1 MKKTK
6 LFALA
11 FAALALGAL
20 AFAALALGACSNDDI
35 VDQQGGS
42 TVNPGEQGYVSVAL
56 NLPTQPTSRAND
68 NFDDGQPVEYNVADA
83 TLLVFSGATEDAAK
97 FTGAYPLTLDD
108 GTQLGGNITTTYQVT
123 QQITKPLAA
132 GDDIYALV
140 MINSKNVLTG
150 SAEAGWQILGNALT
164 TNTTT
169 VAQVKAMSGNV
180 TAAALADASGE
191 GYFYMTNAPLYSVP
205 GGVSE
210 PAGGAVTTLTKINAE
225 NIFSTAAEA
234 EDNPAASI
242 YVERGVAK
250 VTVTD
255 GGTAGQNGNL
265 NYTINGWTLDMT
277 NTASYAVRNVTGAD
291 WWTLASQIAPAAD
304 YRFVGSVPVAAGL
317 YRTYFGMDPNY
328 NAAGTFNEQ
337 IGEAPAAASLV
348 NVGTTNAAYCLENT
362 FDVDH
367 QNQDQ
372 TTRVI
377 VAATLTGVGGDADGN
392 DFYVINNNKDNV
404 LNTAGL
410 EAYVKT
416 QYLEN
421 PEIVAILTDADAGL
435 KAGEENKLT
444 GEDLTVTYGDRAAS
458 SADVMVL
465 NITVNESAATKFKGE
480 AIPAALG
487 RIEGVIAEINED
499 KIAYYKGGV
508 SYYPV
513 MIQHFGDE
521 QTPWTAGS
529 VSYPTPNRDANY
541 LGRWGVLRNNWYEI
555 NVTGVKSIGSPVV
568 PEVYGTPDDP
578 VESWISVEINV
589 LSWAKRVQNAGL

>member
-6 LFALA
+6 LF
-11 FAALALGAL
+11 AL

-56 NLPTQPTSRAND
+56 NLPTQPTVRAND
-68 NFDDGQPVEYNVADA
+68 NFDDGLESEYNVKDA

-97 FTGAYPLTLDD
+97 FTGAYLLTLND

-140 MINSKNVLTG
+140 MINSKNVLKG
-150 SAEAGWQILGNALT
+150 DAEEGWQILGNALT
-164 TNTTT
+164 VGTTT

-210 PAGGAVTTLTKINAE
+210 PANGAVTTLTKINAE
-225 NIFSTAAEA
+225 NIFSTKAEA

-291 WWTLASQIAPAAD
+291 WWTLYSRLAATPD

-337 IGEAPAAASLV
+337 IGEVPAALTALS
-348 NVGTTNAAYCLENT
+348 GTAYCLENT

-377 VAATLTGVGGDADGN
+377 VAATLTNVGGDADVN
-392 DFYVINNNKDNV
+392 DFYVINNNKDV
-404 LNTAGL
+404 VYNTEGFVD
-410 EAYVKT
+410 YVKG

-421 PEIVAILTDADAGL
+421 PTVYGLLTNKDNGL
-435 KAGEENKLT
+435 KDGQKLT
-444 GEDLTVTYGDRAAS
+444 EADLDVTYSTSTA
-458 SADVMVL
+458 SADVT
-465 NITVNESAATKFKGE
+465 IAAVTIADAAAAKFKGE
-480 AIPAALG
+480 AIPADLAGSGNADAL
-487 RIEGVIAEINED
+487 ATINEA

-513 MIQHFGDE
+513 MIQHFGDD

-529 VSYPTPNRDANY
+529 ESYPGPNRDDNY

>member
-1 MKKTK
+1 M
-6 LFALA
+6 
-11 FAALALGAL
+11 
-20 AFAALALGACSNDDI
+20 GACSSDDL
-35 VDQQGGS
+35 VEQKHPS
-42 TVNPGEQGYVSVAL
+42 VTPGEKGYVSVAV
-56 NLPTQPTSRAND
+56 NLPSQPSSRAND
-68 NFDDGQPVEYNVADA
+68 NFDDGLESEYNVVDA

-97 FTGAYPLTLDD
+97 FTGAYPLTLND

-140 MINSKNVLTG
+140 MINSKNVLKG

-180 TAAALADASGE
+180 TAADLADPSGE
-191 GYFYMTNAPLYSVP
+191 GGYFYMTNAPLYSVP

-210 PAGGAVTTLTKINAE
+210 PANGAVTTLTKINAE
-225 NIFSTAAEA
+225 NIFSTKAEA

-255 GGTAGQNGNL
+255 GGTAGQDGNL
-265 NYTINGWTLDMT
+265 NYTIDGWTLDMT
-277 NTASYAVRNVTGAD
+277 NTASYAVRNVTGAN
-291 WWTLASQIAPAAD
+291 WWTLYSRIAPAAD

-317 YRTYFGMDPNY
+317 YRTYFGIDPNY

-337 IGEAPAAASLV
+337 IGAVPASLTAV
-348 NVGTTNAAYCLENT
+348 EGAAYCLENT

-377 VAATLTGVGGDADGN
+377 VAATLTGVGGDATGN

-421 PEIVAILTDADAGL
+421 PEIVSILTDADAGL
-435 KAGEENKLT
+435 KPGEENKLT
-444 GEDLTVTYGDRAAS
+444 GDDLTVTYGDRTAS
-458 SADVMVL
+458 SADVQIV
-465 NITVNESAATKFKGE
+465 NVTVNADANTKFKGDV
-480 AIPAALG
+480 IPASLG

-513 MIQHFGDE
+513 MIQHFGDD

-529 VSYPTPNRDANY
+529 VSYPTPNRDDNF

>member
-1 MKKTK
+1 M
-6 LFALA
+6 
-11 FAALALGAL
+11 
-20 AFAALALGACSNDDI
+20 
-35 VDQQGGS
+35 
-42 TVNPGEQGYVSVAL
+42 SVAL
-56 NLPTQPTSRAND
+56 NLPTQPTVRAND
-68 NFDDGQPVEYNVADA
+68 NFDDGLESEYNVDDA

-97 FTGAYPLTLDD
+97 FTGAYTLTLND

-140 MINSKNVLTG
+140 MINSKNVLKG
-150 SAEAGWQILGNALT
+150 NAEEGWQILGNALT
-164 TNTTT
+164 VGTTT
-169 VAQVKAMSGNV
+169 VADVKGMNGNV
-180 TAAALADASGE
+180 TAADLADASGE

-210 PAGGAVTTLTKINAE
+210 PANGAVTTLTKINAE

-255 GGTAGQNGNL
+255 GGTAGQNGNY
-265 NYTINGWTLDMT
+265 NYTIKGWTLDMT

-291 WWTLASQIAPAAD
+291 WWTLYSRLATTPD

-337 IGEAPAAASLV
+337 IGEAPAALTAL
-348 NVGTTNAAYCLENT
+348 NGTAYCLENT

-377 VAATLTGVGGDADGN
+377 VAASLAMTDAEDNG
-392 DFYVINNNKDNV
+392 DFYTINNNKDEI
-404 LNTAGL
+404 LTA
-410 EAYVKT
+410 AKVKDAVFA
-416 QYLEN
+416 QYLIA
-421 PEIVAILTDADAGL
+421 PEIVEILTDVDGGL
-435 KAGEENKLT
+435 KENQTL
-444 GEDLTVTYGDRAAS
+444 VP
-458 SADVMVL
+458 ADVTVDFGDL
-465 NITVNESAATKFKGE
+465 SEGGYISVANITVNESAASKFKGD
-480 AIPAALG
+480 AVPLSLRSRVPDAVLNN
-487 RIEGVIAEINED
+487 INAD
-499 KIAYYKGGV
+499 TKIAYYKGGV

-513 MIQHFGDE
+513 MIQHFGDD

-555 NVTGVKSIGSPVV
+555 NVTGVKSIGSPEV

>member
-6 LFALA
+6 F
-11 FAALALGAL
+11 FAL

-35 VDQQGGS
+35 VNQQDGS
-42 TVNPGEQGYVSVAL
+42 TVNPGEQGYISVAL
-56 NLPTQPTSRAND
+56 NLPTQPTVRAND
-68 NFDDGQPVEYNVADA
+68 NFDDGLEEEYLVADA
-83 TLLVFSGATEDAAK
+83 TLLVFSGTSEDAAR
-97 FTGAYPLTLDD
+97 FTGAYPLTLND
-108 GTQLGGNITTTYQVT
+108 GTQVGGNITTTYQVT
-123 QQITKPLAA
+123 QRITKPLVD

-140 MINSKNVLTG
+140 MINSKNVLKG
-150 SAEAGWQILGNALT
+150 DAEAGWQILGNALT
-164 TNTTT
+164 VGTTT
-169 VAQVKAMSGNV
+169 VADVKGMNGSNV
-180 TAAALADASGE
+180 NVSDFADPSGE
-191 GYFYMTNAPLYSVP
+191 GFYMTNAPLYSVP

-210 PAGGAVTTLTKINAE
+210 PANGAVTTLTKINAE

-291 WWTLASQIAPAAD
+291 WWTLYSRLAATRD

-328 NAAGTFNEQ
+328 NVAGTFNEQ
-337 IGEAPAAASLV
+337 IGEAPAALTAL
-348 NVGTTNAAYCLENT
+348 NGTAYCLENT

-377 VAATLTGVGGDADGN
+377 VAATLTGVGGDADVN
-392 DFYVINNNKDNV
+392 DFYVVNNNKDNV

-410 EAYVKT
+410 EAYVKK

-421 PEIVAILTDADAGL
+421 PTVYGLLTNKDNGLKDGQKLTEADLEVTYSGNTTASADITVASVTIAETAAAKFKDEAVPAGL
-435 KAGEENKLT
+435 AGDGNAEAL
-444 GEDLTVTYGDRAAS
+444 AA
-458 SADVMVL
+458 
-465 NITVNESAATKFKGE
+465 
-480 AIPAALG
+480 
-487 RIEGVIAEINED
+487 INENA
-499 KIAYYKGGV
+499 IAYYKGGV

-513 MIQHFGDE
+513 MIQHFGDD
-521 QTPWTAGS
+521 QTPWTAGPE
-529 VSYPTPNRDANY
+529 SYPTPNRDDNY

-589 LSWAKRVQNAGL
+589 LSWAKRTQSADL

>member
-6 LFALA
+6 LF
-11 FAALALGAL
+11 AL

-56 NLPTQPTSRAND
+56 NLPTQPTVRAND
-68 NFDDGQPVEYNVADA
+68 NFDDGKPVEYNVADA

-150 SAEAGWQILGNALT
+150 NAEAGWQILGNALT

-210 PAGGAVTTLTKINAE
+210 PANGAVTTLTKINAE

-255 GGTAGQNGNL
+255 GGTAGQNGNY

-337 IGEAPAAASLV
+337 IGAVPASLT
-348 NVGTTNAAYCLENT
+348 GLDDAAYCLENT

-444 GEDLTVTYGDRAAS
+444 GNDLTVTYGDRAAS

>member
-6 LFALA
+6 FFALA
-11 FAALALGAL
+11 FAALT
-20 AFAALALGACSNDDI
+20 LGACSSDDL
-35 VDQQGGS
+35 VEQKHPS
-42 TVNPGEQGYVSVAL
+42 VTPGEKGYVSVAV
-56 NLPTQPTSRAND
+56 NLPSQPSSRAND
-68 NFDDGQPVEYNVADA
+68 NFDDGLESEYNVVDA

-97 FTGAYPLTLDD
+97 FTGAYPLTLND

-123 QQITKPLAA
+123 QQITKPLEA

-140 MINSKNVLTG
+140 MINSKKVLKG

-180 TAAALADASGE
+180 TAADLADPSGE
-191 GYFYMTNAPLYSVP
+191 GGYFYMTNAPLYSVP

-210 PAGGAVTTLTKINAE
+210 PANGAVTTLTKINAE
-225 NIFSTAAEA
+225 NIFSTKAEA

-291 WWTLASQIAPAAD
+291 WWTLYSILAATPD

-328 NAAGTFNEQ
+328 NADGTFNEQ
-337 IGEAPAAASLV
+337 IGEAPAALTAL
-348 NVGTTNAAYCLENT
+348 NGTAYCLENT

-377 VAATLTGVGGDADGN
+377 VAATLTGVGGDANGN
-392 DFYVINNNKDNV
+392 DFYVVNNNKDNV

-410 EAYVKT
+410 EAYVKK

-444 GEDLTVTYGDRAAS
+444 GNDLTVTYGDRAAS

-513 MIQHFGDE
+513 MIQHFGDD
-521 QTPWTAGS
+521 QTPWTAGPE
-529 VSYPTPNRDANY
+529 SYPTPNRDDNY

-589 LSWAKRVQNAGL
+589 LSWAKRTQSADL

>member
-1 MKKTK
+1 MKKYK
-6 LFALA
+6 F
-11 FAALALGAL
+11 FAL

-56 NLPTQPTSRAND
+56 NLPTQPTVRAND
-68 NFDDGQPVEYNVADA
+68 NFDDGLESEYNVKDA

-97 FTGAYPLTLDD
+97 FTGAYLLTLND

-123 QQITKPLAA
+123 QKITKPLEA

-140 MINSKNVLTG
+140 MINSRNVLTG
-150 SAEAGWQILGNALT
+150 DAEAGWQILGNALT

-180 TAAALADASGE
+180 TAADLADPSGE
-191 GYFYMTNAPLYSVP
+191 GGYFYMTNAPLYSVP

-210 PAGGAVTTLTKINAE
+210 PANGAVTTLTKINAE
-225 NIFSTAAEA
+225 NIFSTKAEA

-291 WWTLASQIAPAAD
+291 WWTLYSRLAATPD

-328 NAAGTFNEQ
+328 NADGTFNEQ
-337 IGEAPAAASLV
+337 IGEAPAALTAL
-348 NVGTTNAAYCLENT
+348 NGTAYCLENT

-377 VAATLTGVGGDADGN
+377 VAATLTGVGGDANVN
-392 DFYVINNNKDNV
+392 DFYVVNNNKDNV

-410 EAYVKT
+410 EAYVKK

-421 PEIVAILTDADAGL
+421 PTVYGLLTDRDNGL
-435 KAGEENKLT
+435 KDGDENKLT
-444 GEDLTVTYGDRAAS
+444 EADLDVTYSTSTA
-458 SADVMVL
+458 SADVT
-465 NITVNESAATKFKGE
+465 IAAVTIADAAAAKFKGE
-480 AIPAALG
+480 AIPADLAGSGNADAL
-487 RIEGVIAEINED
+487 AAINEA

-513 MIQHFGDE
+513 MIQHFGDD

-529 VSYPTPNRDANY
+529 VSYPTPNRDDNY

>member
-6 LFALA
+6 FFALA
-11 FAALALGAL
+11 FAALT
-20 AFAALALGACSNDDI
+20 LGACSSDDL
-35 VDQQGGS
+35 VEQKHPS
-42 TVNPGEQGYVSVAL
+42 VTPGEKGYVSVAV
-56 NLPTQPTSRAND
+56 NLPSQPSSRAND
-68 NFDDGQPVEYNVADA
+68 NFDDGLESEYNVDDA

-97 FTGAYPLTLDD
+97 FTGAYPLTLND

-150 SAEAGWQILGNALT
+150 SAEEGWQILGNALT
-164 TNTTT
+164 VGTTT
-169 VAQVKAMSGNV
+169 VADVKGMNGNV

-210 PAGGAVTTLTKINAE
+210 PANGAVTTLTKINAE

-337 IGEAPAAASLV
+337 IGEAPAALTAL
-348 NVGTTNAAYCLENT
+348 NGTAYCLENT

-377 VAATLTGVGGDADGN
+377 VAATLTDVGGDADVN
-392 DFYVINNNKDNV
+392 DFYVVNNNKDNV

-410 EAYVKT
+410 EAYVKK

-421 PEIVAILTDADAGL
+421 PTVYGLLTNKDNGL
-435 KAGEENKLT
+435 KDGQKLT
-444 GEDLTVTYGDRAAS
+444 EADLDVTYSGNTTA
-458 SADVMVL
+458 SAD
-465 NITVNESAATKFKGE
+465 ITVASVTIAETAAAKFKGE
-480 AIPAALG
+480 AVPADLAGDGNAEAL
-487 RIEGVIAEINED
+487 AAINENA
-499 KIAYYKGGV
+499 IAYYKGGV

-513 MIQHFGDE
+513 MIQHFGDD

-529 VSYPTPNRDANY
+529 VSYPRDANY

>member
-11 FAALALGAL
+11 FAT
-20 AFAALALGACSNDDI
+20 LALGACSNDDI
-35 VDQQGGS
+35 VEQQGGS

-56 NLPTQPTSRAND
+56 NLPTQPTVRAND
-68 NFDDGQPVEYNVADA
+68 NFDDGLESEYNVDDA

-97 FTGAYPLTLDD
+97 FTGAYPLTLND

-150 SAEAGWQILGNALT
+150 SAEEGWQILGNALT
-164 TNTTT
+164 VGTTT
-169 VAQVKAMSGNV
+169 VADVKGMNGNV

-205 GGVSE
+205 GGVNE
-210 PAGGAVTTLTKINAE
+210 PANGAVTTLTKINAE

-291 WWTLASQIAPAAD
+291 WWTLHSRLAATPD

-328 NAAGTFNEQ
+328 SAPGTFNEQ
-337 IGEAPAAASLV
+337 IGEVPTALTALT
-348 NVGTTNAAYCLENT
+348 GTAYCLENT

-377 VAATLTGVGGDADGN
+377 VAATLTEVGGDADVN
-392 DFYVINNNKDNV
+392 DFYVVNNNKDNV
-404 LNTAGL
+404 LNTG
-410 EAYVKT
+410 
-416 QYLEN
+416 
-421 PEIVAILTDADAGL
+421 
-435 KAGEENKLT
+435 
-444 GEDLTVTYGDRAAS
+444 
-458 SADVMVL
+458 
-465 NITVNESAATKFKGE
+465 
-480 AIPAALG
+480 
-487 RIEGVIAEINED
+487 
-499 KIAYYKGGV
+499 
-508 SYYPV
+508 
-513 MIQHFGDE
+513 
-521 QTPWTAGS
+521 
-529 VSYPTPNRDANY
+529 
-541 LGRWGVLRNNWYEI
+541 
-555 NVTGVKSIGSPVV
+555 
-568 PEVYGTPDDP
+568 
-578 VESWISVEINV
+578 
-589 LSWAKRVQNAGL
+589 

>member
-6 LFALA
+6 FFALA
-11 FAALALGAL
+11 FAALT
-20 AFAALALGACSNDDI
+20 LGACSSDDL
-35 VDQQGGS
+35 VEQKHPS
-42 TVNPGEQGYVSVAL
+42 VTPGEKGYVSVAV
-56 NLPTQPTSRAND
+56 NLPSQPSSRAND
-68 NFDDGQPVEYNVADA
+68 NFDDGLESEYNVDDA

-97 FTGAYPLTLDD
+97 FTGAYPLTLND

-150 SAEAGWQILGNALT
+150 SAEEGWQILGNALT
-164 TNTTT
+164 VGTTT
-169 VAQVKAMSGNV
+169 VADVKGMNGNV

-210 PAGGAVTTLTKINAE
+210 PANGAVTTLTKINAE

-337 IGEAPAAASLV
+337 IGEAPAALTAL
-348 NVGTTNAAYCLENT
+348 NGTAYCLENT

-377 VAATLTGVGGDADGN
+377 VAATLTDVGGDADVN
-392 DFYVINNNKDNV
+392 DFYVVNNNKDNV

-410 EAYVKT
+410 EAYVKK

-421 PEIVAILTDADAGL
+421 PTVYGLLTNKDNGL
-435 KAGEENKLT
+435 KDGQKLT
-444 GEDLTVTYGDRAAS
+444 EADLDVTYSGNTTA
-458 SADVMVL
+458 SAD
-465 NITVNESAATKFKGE
+465 ITVASVTIAETAAAKFKGE
-480 AIPAALG
+480 AVPADLAGDGNAEAL
-487 RIEGVIAEINED
+487 AAINENA
-499 KIAYYKGGV
+499 IAYYKGGV

-513 MIQHFGDE
+513 MIQHFGDD

>member
-6 LFALA
+6 FFALA
-11 FAALALGAL
+11 FAALT
-20 AFAALALGACSNDDI
+20 LGACSSDDL
-35 VDQQGGS
+35 VEQKHPS
-42 TVNPGEQGYVSVAL
+42 VTPGEKGYVSVAV
-56 NLPTQPTSRAND
+56 NLPSQPSSRAND
-68 NFDDGQPVEYNVADA
+68 NFDDGLESEYNVADA
-83 TLLVFSGATEDAAK
+83 TLLVFSGTSEDAAR
-97 FTGAYPLTLDD
+97 FTGAYTLNLDD
-108 GTQLGGNITTTYQVT
+108 ASEVGGNITTTYQVT
-123 QQITKPLAA
+123 QRITKPLAA

-140 MINSKNVLTG
+140 MVNSKNVLKG
-150 SAEAGWQILGNALT
+150 NAEEGWQILGNALT
-164 TNTTT
+164 VGTTT
-169 VAQVKAMSGNV
+169 VADVKGMNGNV
-180 TAAALADASGE
+180 TAADLADASGE

-210 PAGGAVTTLTKINAE
+210 PANGAVTTLTKINAE
-225 NIFSTAAEA
+225 NIFSTKAEA

-291 WWTLASQIAPAAD
+291 WWTLCSRLAATPD

-328 NAAGTFNEQ
+328 NADGTFNEQ
-337 IGEAPAAASLV
+337 IGEAPAALTAL
-348 NVGTTNAAYCLENT
+348 NGTAYCLENT

-377 VAATLTGVGGDADGN
+377 VAATLTEVGGDADVN
-392 DFYVINNNKDNV
+392 DFYVVNNNKDNV

-410 EAYVKT
+410 EAYVKK

-421 PEIVAILTDADAGL
+421 PTVYGLLTNKDNGLKDGQKLTEADLDVTYSGNTTASADITVASVTIADA
-435 KAGEENKLT
+435 
-444 GEDLTVTYGDRAAS
+444 AA
-458 SADVMVL
+458 A
-465 NITVNESAATKFKGE
+465 KFKGE
-480 AIPAALG
+480 VIPTDLAGSGNADALAA
-487 RIEGVIAEINED
+487 INEA

-513 MIQHFGDE
+513 MIQHFGDD

-529 VSYPTPNRDANY
+529 ESYPNPNRDDNY

-589 LSWAKRVQNAGL
+589 LSWAKRVQNADL

>member
-1 MKKTK
+1 MKKYK
-6 LFALA
+6 FFALA
-11 FAALALGAL
+11 FAALT
-20 AFAALALGACSNDDI
+20 LGACSSDDV
-35 VDQQGGS
+35 VDNGQGGI
-42 TVNPGEQGYVSVAL
+42 VPAGEKGYVSVAV
-56 NLPTQPTSRAND
+56 NLPTQPSSRAND
-68 NFDDGQPVEYNVADA
+68 NFDDGLESEYNVVDA

-97 FTGAYPLTLDD
+97 FTGAYPLTLND
-108 GTQLGGNITTTYQVT
+108 GTQIGGNITTTYQVT
-123 QQITKPLAA
+123 QQITKPLAD

-140 MINSKNVLTG
+140 MVNSKNVLTG

-210 PAGGAVTTLTKINAE
+210 PANGAVTTLTKINAE

-291 WWTLASQIAPAAD
+291 WWTLYSRLATTPD

-328 NAAGTFNEQ
+328 NAPGTFNEQ
-337 IGEAPAAASLV
+337 IGEAPAALTAL
-348 NVGTTNAAYCLENT
+348 NGTAYCLENT

-377 VAATLTGVGGDADGN
+377 VAATLTNVGGDADVN
-392 DFYVINNNKDNV
+392 DFYVINNNKDV
-404 LNTAGL
+404 VYNTEGFVD
-410 EAYVKT
+410 YVKG

-421 PEIVAILTDADAGL
+421 PTVYGLLTNKDNGL
-435 KAGEENKLT
+435 KDGQKLT
-444 GEDLTVTYGDRAAS
+444 EADLDVTYSTSTA
-458 SADVMVL
+458 SADVT
-465 NITVNESAATKFKGE
+465 IAAVTIADAAAAKFKGE
-480 AIPAALG
+480 AIPADLAGSGNADAL
-487 RIEGVIAEINED
+487 ATINEA

-513 MIQHFGDE
+513 MIQHFGDD

-529 VSYPTPNRDANY
+529 VSYPTPNRDDNY

-589 LSWAKRVQNAGL
+589 LSWAKRVQNADL

>member
-6 LFALA
+6 LF
-11 FAALALGAL
+11 AL

-56 NLPTQPTSRAND
+56 NLPTQPTVRAND
-68 NFDDGQPVEYNVADA
+68 NFDDGLESEYNVEDA

-97 FTGAYPLTLDD
+97 FTGAYPLTLND

-140 MINSKNVLTG
+140 MINSRNVLTG

-210 PAGGAVTTLTKINAE
+210 PANGAVTTLTKINAE

-291 WWTLASQIAPAAD
+291 WWTLASQNAPAAD

-337 IGEAPAAASLV
+337 IGEAPAALTAL
-348 NVGTTNAAYCLENT
+348 NGTAYCLENT

-377 VAATLTGVGGDADGN
+377 VAASLAMTGAEDNG
-392 DFYVINNNKDNV
+392 DFYTINNNKDEI
-404 LNTAGL
+404 LTA
-410 EAYVKT
+410 AKVKDAVFA
-416 QYLEN
+416 QYLIA
-421 PEIVAILTDADAGL
+421 PEIVEILTDVDGGL
-435 KAGEENKLT
+435 KENQTL
-444 GEDLTVTYGDRAAS
+444 AP
-458 SADVMVL
+458 ADVTVDFGDL
-465 NITVNESAATKFKGE
+465 SEGGYISVANITVNESAASKFKGD
-480 AIPAALG
+480 AVPLSLRSRVPDAVLNN
-487 RIEGVIAEINED
+487 INAD
-499 KIAYYKGGV
+499 TKIAYYKGGV

-513 MIQHFGDE
+513 MIQHFGDD

-555 NVTGVKSIGSPVV
+555 NVTGVKSIGSPEV

>member
-6 LFALA
+6 LF
-11 FAALALGAL
+11 AL

-56 NLPTQPTSRAND
+56 NLPTQPTVRAND
-68 NFDDGQPVEYNVADA
+68 NFDDGLESEYNVKDA

-97 FTGAYPLTLDD
+97 FTGAYPLTLND

-123 QQITKPLAA
+123 QKITKPLAA

-140 MINSKNVLTG
+140 MINSKNVLKG
-150 SAEAGWQILGNALT
+150 DAEAGWQILGNALT
-164 TNTTT
+164 VGTTT
-169 VAQVKAMSGNV
+169 VADVKGMNGNV

-205 GGVSE
+205 GGVNE
-210 PAGGAVTTLTKINAE
+210 PANGAVTTLTRINAE

-277 NTASYAVRNVTGAD
+277 NTASYAVRNVTGAN
-291 WWTLASQIAPAAD
+291 WWTLYSRIAPAAD

-317 YRTYFGMDPNY
+317 YRTYFGIDPNY

-337 IGEAPAAASLV
+337 IGAVPASLTAV
-348 NVGTTNAAYCLENT
+348 EGAAYCLENT

-377 VAATLTGVGGDADGN
+377 VAATLTDVGGDATGN

-421 PEIVAILTDADAGL
+421 PEIVSILTDADAGL
-435 KAGEENKLT
+435 KPGEENKLT
-444 GEDLTVTYGDRAAS
+444 GDDLTVTYGDRAAS

-513 MIQHFGDE
+513 MIQHFGDD

-529 VSYPTPNRDANY
+529 ESYPGPNRDDNY

>member
-1 MKKTK
+1 MKKYK
-6 LFALA
+6 FFALA
-11 FAALALGAL
+11 FAALT
-20 AFAALALGACSNDDI
+20 LGACSSDDV
-35 VDQQGGS
+35 VDNGQGGI
-42 TVNPGEQGYVSVAL
+42 VPAGEKGYVSVAV
-56 NLPTQPTSRAND
+56 NLPTQPSSRAND
-68 NFDDGQPVEYNVADA
+68 NFDDGLESEYNVEDA

-97 FTGAYPLTLDD
+97 FTGAYPLTLND

-140 MINSKNVLTG
+140 MVNSDNVLKG
-150 SAEAGWQILGNALT
+150 DAEAGWQILGNALT
-164 TNTTT
+164 VGTTT

-210 PAGGAVTTLTKINAE
+210 PANGAVTTLTKINAE

-291 WWTLASQIAPAAD
+291 WWTLYSRHTTTPD

-328 NAAGTFNEQ
+328 NAPGTFNEQ
-337 IGEAPAAASLV
+337 IGEVPAALTAL
-348 NVGTTNAAYCLENT
+348 NGTAYCLENT

-377 VAATLTGVGGDADGN
+377 VAATLTGVGGDADLN
-392 DFYVINNNKDNV
+392 DFYVVNNNKDNV

-410 EAYVKT
+410 EAYVKK

-444 GEDLTVTYGDRAAS
+444 GNDLTVTYGDRAAS

-513 MIQHFGDE
+513 MIQHFGDD

-529 VSYPTPNRDANY
+529 ESYPGPNRDDNY

-589 LSWAKRVQNAGL
+589 LSWAKRTQSADL

>member
-6 LFALA
+6 LF
-11 FAALALGAL
+11 AL

-42 TVNPGEQGYVSVAL
+42 TVNPGEQGYISVAL
-56 NLPTQPTSRAND
+56 NLPMQPTVRAND
-68 NFDDGQPVEYNVADA
+68 SFDDGSEQEYNVADA
-83 TLLVFSGATEDAAK
+83 TLLVFSGASEDAAK

-123 QQITKPLAA
+123 QQITKPLND

-140 MINSKNVLTG
+140 MVNSKNVLTG

-164 TNTTT
+164 VGTTT
-169 VAQVKAMSGNV
+169 VADVKGISGNV

-205 GGVSE
+205 GGVNE
-210 PAGGAVTTLTKINAE
+210 PANGAVTTLTKINAE
-225 NIFSTAAEA
+225 NVFSTAAEA

-255 GGTAGQNGNL
+255 GGKAGESGNL
-265 NYTINGWTLDMT
+265 QYAINGWTLDMT

-317 YRTYFGMDPNY
+317 YRTYWGVDPNY
-328 NAAGTFNEQ
+328 MVNGVFNEQ
-337 IGEAPAAASLV
+337 IGEAPAGAALTA
-348 NVGTTNAAYCLENT
+348 VGGAAYCLENT

-377 VAATLTGVGGDADGN
+377 VSATLTGVGGDDGSN
-392 DFYVINNNKDNV
+392 DFYVVNNNKDNV

-444 GEDLTVTYGDRAAS
+444 GNDLTVTYGDRAAS

>member
-6 LFALA
+6 LF
-11 FAALALGAL
+11 AL

-56 NLPTQPTSRAND
+56 NLPTQPTVRAND
-68 NFDDGQPVEYNVADA
+68 NFDDGLESEYNVADA
-83 TLLVFSGATEDAAK
+83 TLLVFSGTSEDAAR
-97 FTGAYPLTLDD
+97 FTGAYPLTLND
-108 GTQLGGNITTTYQVT
+108 GTQVGGNITTTYQVT
-123 QQITKPLAA
+123 QQITKPLEA

-140 MINSKNVLTG
+140 MINSRNVLKG
-150 SAEAGWQILGNALT
+150 NAEEGWQILGNALT
-164 TNTTT
+164 VGTTT
-169 VAQVKAMSGNV
+169 VADVKGMNGNV

-210 PAGGAVTTLTKINAE
+210 PANGAVTTLTKINAE

-291 WWTLASQIAPAAD
+291 WWTLYSRLATTPD

-337 IGEAPAAASLV
+337 IGEVPAALTAL
-348 NVGTTNAAYCLENT
+348 NGTAYCLENT

-377 VAATLTGVGGDADGN
+377 VAASLAMTDAEDNG
-392 DFYVINNNKDNV
+392 DFYTINNNKDEI
-404 LNTAGL
+404 LTA
-410 EAYVKT
+410 AKVKDAVFA
-416 QYLEN
+416 QYLIA
-421 PEIVAILTDADAGL
+421 PEIVEILTDVDGGL
-435 KAGEENKLT
+435 K
-444 GEDLTVTYGDRAAS
+444 EDQTLAP
-458 SADVMVL
+458 ADVTVDFGDL
-465 NITVNESAATKFKGE
+465 SEGGYISVANITVNESAASKFKGD
-480 AIPAALG
+480 AVPLSLRSRVPDAVLNN
-487 RIEGVIAEINED
+487 INAD
-499 KIAYYKGGV
+499 TKIAYYKGGV

-513 MIQHFGDE
+513 MIQHFGDD

-555 NVTGVKSIGSPVV
+555 NVTGVKSIGSPEV

>member
-6 LFALA
+6 LF
-11 FAALALGAL
+11 AL

-56 NLPTQPTSRAND
+56 NLPTQPTVRAND
-68 NFDDGQPVEYNVADA
+68 NFDDGLESEYNVEDA

-97 FTGAYPLTLDD
+97 FTGAYTLTLND

-123 QQITKPLAA
+123 QQITKPLEA

-140 MINSKNVLTG
+140 MINSKNVLKG
-150 SAEAGWQILGNALT
+150 DAEAGWQILGNALT
-164 TNTTT
+164 VGTTT
-169 VAQVKAMSGNV
+169 VADVKGMNGNV

-210 PAGGAVTTLTKINAE
+210 PANGAVTTLTKINAE
-225 NIFSTAAEA
+225 NIFSTKAEA

-291 WWTLASQIAPAAD
+291 WWTLYSRLATTPD

-337 IGEAPAAASLV
+337 IGEAPAALTAL
-348 NVGTTNAAYCLENT
+348 NGTAYCLENT

-377 VAATLTGVGGDADGN
+377 VAASLAMTGADDNG
-392 DFYVINNNKDNV
+392 DFYTINNNKDEI
-404 LNTAGL
+404 LTA
-410 EAYVKT
+410 AKVKDAVFA
-416 QYLEN
+416 QYLIA
-421 PEIVAILTDADAGL
+421 PEIVEILTDVDGGL
-435 KAGEENKLT
+435 K
-444 GEDLTVTYGDRAAS
+444 EDQTLAP
-458 SADVMVL
+458 ADVTVDFGDL
-465 NITVNESAATKFKGE
+465 SEGGYISVANITVNESAASKFKGD
-480 AIPAALG
+480 AVPLSLRSRVPDAVLNN
-487 RIEGVIAEINED
+487 INAD
-499 KIAYYKGGV
+499 TKIAYYKGGV

-513 MIQHFGDE
+513 MIQHFGDD

-555 NVTGVKSIGSPVV
+555 NVTGVKSIGSPEV

>member
-6 LFALA
+6 LF
-11 FAALALGAL
+11 AL

>member
-1 MKKTK
+1 
-6 LFALA
+6 
-11 FAALALGAL
+11 
-20 AFAALALGACSNDDI
+20 
-35 VDQQGGS
+35 
-42 TVNPGEQGYVSVAL
+42 
-56 NLPTQPTSRAND
+56 
-68 NFDDGQPVEYNVADA
+68 
-83 TLLVFSGATEDAAK
+83 
-97 FTGAYPLTLDD
+97 
-108 GTQLGGNITTTYQVT
+108 
-123 QQITKPLAA
+123 
-132 GDDIYALV
+132 
-140 MINSKNVLTG
+140 
-150 SAEAGWQILGNALT
+150 
-164 TNTTT
+164 
-169 VAQVKAMSGNV
+169 
-180 TAAALADASGE
+180 
-191 GYFYMTNAPLYSVP
+191 
-205 GGVSE
+205 
-210 PAGGAVTTLTKINAE
+210 
-225 NIFSTAAEA
+225 
-234 EDNPAASI
+234 
-242 YVERGVAK
+242 
-250 VTVTD
+250 
-255 GGTAGQNGNL
+255 
-265 NYTINGWTLDMT
+265 MT

-337 IGEAPAAASLV
+337 IGAVPASLT
-348 NVGTTNAAYCLENT
+348 GLDDAAYCLENT

-435 KAGEENKLT
+435 KPGKENKLT
-444 GEDLTVTYGDRAAS
+444 GDDLTVTYGDRAAS

-529 VSYPTPNRDANY
+529 VPYPTPNRDDNY

>member
-6 LFALA
+6 LF
-11 FAALALGAL
+11 AL

-56 NLPTQPTSRAND
+56 NLPTQPTVRAND
-68 NFDDGQPVEYNVADA
+68 NFDDGLESEYNVEDA

-97 FTGAYPLTLDD
+97 FTGAYPLTLND

-123 QQITKPLAA
+123 RQITKPLEA

-140 MINSKNVLTG
+140 MINSKKVLTG

-180 TAAALADASGE
+180 TAADLADASGE

-210 PAGGAVTTLTKINAE
+210 PANGAVTTLTKINAE

-337 IGEAPAAASLV
+337 IGEVPAALTAL
-348 NVGTTNAAYCLENT
+348 NGTAYCLENT

-377 VAATLTGVGGDADGN
+377 VAASLAMTDAEDNG
-392 DFYVINNNKDNV
+392 DFYTINNNKDEI
-404 LNTAGL
+404 LTA
-410 EAYVKT
+410 AKVKDAVFA
-416 QYLEN
+416 QYLIA
-421 PEIVAILTDADAGL
+421 PEIVEILTDVDGGL
-435 KAGEENKLT
+435 KENQTL
-444 GEDLTVTYGDRAAS
+444 AP
-458 SADVMVL
+458 ADVTVDFGDL
-465 NITVNESAATKFKGE
+465 SEGGYISVANITVNESAASKFKGD
-480 AIPAALG
+480 AVPLSLRSRVPDAVLNN
-487 RIEGVIAEINED
+487 INAD
-499 KIAYYKGGV
+499 TKIAYYKGGV

-513 MIQHFGDE
+513 MIQHFGDD

-555 NVTGVKSIGSPVV
+555 NVTGVKSIGSPEV

-589 LSWAKRVQNAGL
+589 LSWAKRVQNADL

>member
-6 LFALA
+6 LF
-11 FAALALGAL
+11 AL

-56 NLPTQPTSRAND
+56 NLPTQPTVRAND
-68 NFDDGQPVEYNVADA
+68 NFDDGLESEYNVEDA

-97 FTGAYPLTLDD
+97 FTGAYPLTLND
-108 GTQLGGNITTTYQVT
+108 GTQLGGNITTIYQVT
-123 QQITKPLAA
+123 QQITKPLAD

-140 MINSKNVLTG
+140 MVNSKNVLTG

-180 TAAALADASGE
+180 TAADLADASGE

-210 PAGGAVTTLTKINAE
+210 PANGAVTTLTKINAE

-337 IGEAPAAASLV
+337 IGEVPAALTAL
-348 NVGTTNAAYCLENT
+348 NGTAYCLENT

-377 VAATLTGVGGDADGN
+377 VAASLAMTDAEDNG
-392 DFYVINNNKDNV
+392 DFYTINNNKDEI
-404 LNTAGL
+404 LTA
-410 EAYVKT
+410 AKVKDAVFA
-416 QYLEN
+416 QYLIA
-421 PEIVAILTDADAGL
+421 PEIVEILTDVDGGL
-435 KAGEENKLT
+435 KENQTL
-444 GEDLTVTYGDRAAS
+444 VP
-458 SADVMVL
+458 ADVTVDFGDL
-465 NITVNESAATKFKGE
+465 SEGGYISVANITVNESAASKFKGD
-480 AIPAALG
+480 AVPLSLRSRVPDAVLNN
-487 RIEGVIAEINED
+487 INAD
-499 KIAYYKGGV
+499 TKIAYYKGGV

-513 MIQHFGDE
+513 MIQHFGDD

-555 NVTGVKSIGSPVV
+555 NVTGVKSIGSPEV

>member
-6 LFALA
+6 LF
-11 FAALALGAL
+11 AL

-56 NLPTQPTSRAND
+56 NLPTQPTVRAND
-68 NFDDGQPVEYNVADA
+68 NFDDGLESEYNVDDA

-337 IGEAPAAASLV
+337 IGEVPASLV

-444 GEDLTVTYGDRAAS
+444 GNDLTVTYGDRAAS